1 MIQEEILMN
10 LRTKSLLAV
19 MTGNTIFGFSFLFS
33 KTALQYARPEIMLAI
48 RFFTAFLV
56 LNLVVLAGKVL
67 KNKKG
72 EPLISFSLKGKPLK
86 DVLILAMFQPVIYFF
101 AETYGIDYT
110 SSAFAGTLIAVV
122 PVAGVMVDMLFMHAK
137 VSGKQILC
145 AVGSVVG
152 VIITTLGAGE
162 MKSSLIGVVMLLIAV
177 IAGSVFIGY
186 SKRSSEFYNPLE
198 RTYVMFAAGCAAY
211 LILALI
217 KSGGDFQ
224 TYFMPA
230 LTSPAFWGCMGY
242 LAAVSSVV
250 GFLLINFGS
259 TYISVSEVSIF
270 ANFTTVISIIAGVV
284 ILHERFT
291 LQQIIGA
298 VIILVSVYISSVSNT
313 KQE

>member
-1 MIQEEILMN
+1 MN
-10 LRTKSLLAV
+10 IRTKSLLAV

-33 KTALQYARPEIMLAI
+33 KTALQYARPEIMLAF

-56 LNLVVLAGKVL
+56 LNLVVLGGKTL

-72 EPLISFSLKGKPLK
+72 EPLIAFSLKGKPLK
-86 DVLILAMFQPVIYFF
+86 DVLILALFQPVIYFF

-122 PVAGVMVDMLFMHAK
+122 PVAGVMVDMLFMHTK
-137 VSGKQILC
+137 VSGKQVLC
-145 AVGSVVG
+145 AVGSVAG
-152 VIITTLGAGE
+152 VAITTLGAGE
-162 MKSSLIGVVMLLIAV
+162 MKSSLIGVIMLLIAV
-177 IAGSVFIGY
+177 IAGSIFIGY
-186 SKRSSEFYNPLE
+186 SKRSSEYYNPLE

-211 LILALI
+211 LVLGLI
-217 KSGGDFQ
+217 KSGGDIQ

-230 LTSPAFWGCMGY
+230 LTSASFWGCMGY
-242 LAAVSSVV
+242 LAVVSSVI

-298 VIILVSVYISSVSNT
+298 VIILVSVYISSVSSA
-313 KQE
+313 KQA

>member
-1 MIQEEILMN
+1 MN
-10 LRTKSLLAV
+10 IRTKSLLAV

-33 KTALQYARPEIMLAI
+33 KTALQYARPEIMLAF

-56 LNLVVLAGKVL
+56 LNLVVLAGRVL
-67 KNKKG
+67 KNKNG
-72 EPLISFSLKGKPLK
+72 EPLIEFSLKGKPLK
-86 DVLILAMFQPVIYFF
+86 DVLILALFQPVIYFF

-122 PVAGVMVDMLFMHAK
+122 PVAGVMVDMLFMHTK
-137 VSGKQILC
+137 VSGKQVLC
-145 AVGSVVG
+145 AVGSVIG
-152 VIITTLGAGE
+152 VAITTLGAGE
-162 MKSSLIGVVMLLIAV
+162 MKSSLIGVIMLLIAV
-177 IAGSVFIGY
+177 IAGSIFIGY
-186 SKRSSEFYNPLE
+186 SKRSSEYYNPLE

-211 LILALI
+211 LVLGLI
-217 KSGGDFQ
+217 KSGGDMQ

-230 LTSPAFWGCMGY
+230 LTSASFWGCMAY
-242 LAAVSSVV
+242 LAVVSSVI

-270 ANFTTVISIIAGVV
+270 ANFTTVISIVAGVV

-298 VIILVSVYISSVSNT
+298 VIILVSVYISSVSDA
-313 KQE
+313 KQV

>member
-1 MIQEEILMN
+1 MN
-10 LRTKSLLAV
+10 IRTKSLLAV

-33 KTALQYARPEIMLAI
+33 KTALQYARPEIMLAF

-67 KNKKG
+67 KNKNGK
-72 EPLISFSLKGKPLK
+72 PLIEFSLKGKPLK
-86 DVLILAMFQPVIYFF
+86 DVLILALFQPVIYFF

-122 PVAGVMVDMLFMHAK
+122 PVAGVMVDMLFMHTK
-137 VSGKQILC
+137 VSGKQVLC
-145 AVGSVVG
+145 AVGSVIG
-152 VIITTLGAGE
+152 VAITTLGAGE
-162 MKSSLIGVVMLLIAV
+162 MKSSLIGVIMLLIAV
-177 IAGSVFIGY
+177 IAGSIFIGY
-186 SKRSSEFYNPLE
+186 SKRSSEYYNPLE

-211 LILALI
+211 LVLGLI
-217 KSGGDFQ
+217 KSGGDIQ

-230 LTSPAFWGCMGY
+230 LTSASFWGCMAY
-242 LAAVSSVV
+242 LAVVSSVI

-270 ANFTTVISIIAGVV
+270 ANFTTVISIVAGVV

-298 VIILVSVYISSVSNT
+298 VIILVSVYISSVSDA
-313 KQE
+313 KQV